1 MPELPDR
8 PDLDQLR
15 RQARELLRA
24 ADNGEPSAV
33 GRLRAVSD
41 RVTLSAAQLAVARE
55 YGYRSWAA
63 LKAEVERRP
72 AGQPFFVTLVSEDSG
87 AGRAAAG
94 ASVRDARTGAVT
106 DRIKPPAGQSF
117 MRVTSNGQGAF
128 FLTAS
133 VNWTPGASP
142 LVYRLRVDDGGRAG
156 QPTPVVGDLLPP
168 GARDIAASPGGT
180 VLAYTVPHM
189 IAAAR
194 PARSAEPTSTLT
206 SARSRQRDRGVLRQV
221 PRAAGHVGLEPAA
234 PPSPAE
240 AGLVDLATGE
250 RRIPSL
256 PAGSISRLSLA
267 NDGQTLAFQWQPR
280 SAGEAGVYVAPAA
293 ASDWVGQGKVLTD
306 PGGLPYDAESPV
318 ISADGRAVYIT
329 VAQPE
334 PTGGPHWTRLLEVPA
349 GGGQPRILFELRYQ
363 AHGGNL
369 VYMWGPVCRDRAG
382 DRLLAFARWYVYRIE
397 ISSAAVTRLPFPEG
411 QPCDAAW

>member
-24 ADNGEPSAV
+24 ADHGEPSAV
-33 GRLRAVSD
+33 ARLRAVSD

-55 YGYRSWAA
+55 HGHRSWPA

-106 DRIKPPAGQSF
+106 DRIKPPAGEHFTQ
-117 MRVTSNGQGAF
+117 VTSNGQGAF
-128 FLTAS
+128 FLTTW
-133 VNWTPGASP
+133 VNWAPDASP
-142 LVYRLRVDDGGRAG
+142 LVYRLQVDAAGRAG
-156 QPTPVVGDLLPP
+156 QLTPVPGDLLPP
-168 GARDIAASPGGT
+168 AARGIAASPGGT
-180 VLAYTVPHM
+180 VLAYTVPGM
-189 IAAAR
+189 MPRTR
-194 PARSAEPTSTLT
+194 PST
-206 SARSRQRDRGVLRQV
+206 
-221 PRAAGHVGLEPAA
+221 
-234 PPSPAE
+234 AE

-256 PAGSISRLSLA
+256 PAGSISDLSLA
-267 NDGQTLAFQWQPR
+267 NDGQTLAFQWNPR
-280 SAGEAGVYVAPAA
+280 AGGGQDVYVAPAA
-293 ASDWVGQGKVLTD
+293 ASDWVAQGRMLTD
-306 PGGLPYDAESPV
+306 PDGQPYDAQSPV

-349 GGGQPRILFELRYQ
+349 GGGQPRVLFELRYQ
-363 AHGGNL
+363 PHARNL

-382 DRLLAFARWYVYRIE
+382 DQLLAFATGYVYRIE
-397 ISSAAVTRLPFPEG
+397 ISSGAITQLPFPEG
-411 QPCDAAW
+411 QPHHAAW

>member
-24 ADNGEPSAV
+24 ADIGEPGAV
-33 GRLRAVSD
+33 ARLRAVSD
-41 RVTLSAAQLAVARE
+41 RVMLSAAQLAVARE

-106 DRIKPPAGQSF
+106 DRIKPPAGEF
-117 MRVTSNGQGAF
+117 MRVTSSGQGVF

-133 VNWTPGASP
+133 GARGASP
-142 LVYRLRVDDGGRAG
+142 LVYRLQVDAGGRAG
-156 QPTPVVGDLLPP
+156 QLAPVPGDLLPP
-168 GARDIAASPGGT
+168 ARRDIAASPGGT
-180 VLAYTVPHM
+180 VLAYTVPDMTAH
-189 IAAAR
+189 
-194 PARSAEPTSTLT
+194 
-206 SARSRQRDRGVLRQV
+206 
-221 PRAAGHVGLEPAA
+221 
-234 PPSPAE
+234 PPSTAE

-250 RRIPSL
+250 RRIASL
-256 PAGSISRLSLA
+256 PAGSISDLSLA
-267 NDGQTLAFQWQPR
+267 NDGQTLAFHWHPR
-280 SAGEAGVYVAPAA
+280 SAGEVDVYVAPAA
-293 ASDWVGQGKVLTD
+293 ASDWVTQGRVLTD
-306 PGGLPYDAESPV
+306 PGGMPYDAESPV

-334 PTGGPHWTRLLEVPA
+334 PTGGPRWTRLLEVPS

-363 AHGGNL
+363 PHGGNL
-369 VYMWGPVCRDRAG
+369 VYMWGPVCRNRAG
-382 DRLLAFARWYVYRIE
+382 DQLLAFATGYVYRIE
-397 ISSAAVTRLPFPEG
+397 ISSGAITQLPFPEG
-411 QPCDAAW
+411 QPYDAAW

>member
-24 ADNGEPSAV
+24 ADSGGPSAV
-33 GRLRAVSD
+33 ARLRAVSD

-63 LKAEVERRP
+63 LKAEIGRRP
-72 AGQPFFVTLVSEDSG
+72 AGRPFFVTLVSEDSG

-106 DRIKPPAGQSF
+106 DRIKPPAGESF
-117 MRVTSNGQGAF
+117 MRVTSNGQGEF

-133 VNWTPGASP
+133 GARDASP
-142 LVYRLRVDDGGRAG
+142 LVYRLQVGAGGRAG
-156 QPTPVVGDLLPP
+156 QLAPVPGDLLPP

-180 VLAYTVPHM
+180 VLAYTVPDM
-189 IAAAR
+189 
-194 PARSAEPTSTLT
+194 T
-206 SARSRQRDRGVLRQV
+206 
-221 PRAAGHVGLEPAA
+221 A
-234 PPSPAE
+234 PPSTAE

-250 RRIPSL
+250 RRIAPL
-256 PAGSISRLSLA
+256 PAGFISDLSVA
-267 NDGQTLAFQWQPR
+267 SDGQTLAFRWQPR
-280 SAGEAGVYVAPAA
+280 SAGEADVYVAPAA
-293 ASDWVGQGKVLTD
+293 ASDWVAQGRVLTD
-306 PGGLPYDAESPV
+306 PGGLPYDAECPV

-334 PTGGPHWTRLLEVPA
+334 PTGGPHWNRLLEAPA

-363 AHGGNL
+363 PDRYNL
-369 VYMWGPVCRDRAG
+369 VYMWGPVCRNRAG
-382 DRLLAFARWYVYRIE
+382 DQLLAFATGYVYRIE
-397 ISSAAVTRLPFPEG
+397 ISSGAITRLPFPEG
-411 QPCDAAW
+411 QPYDAAW

>member
-24 ADNGEPSAV
+24 ADKGEPSAV

-41 RVTLSAAQLAVARE
+41 RVMLSAAQLAVARE

-63 LKAEVERRP
+63 LKAEVERRR

-94 ASVRDARTGAVT
+94 ASVRDACTGAVT

-117 MRVTSNGQGAF
+117 IQVTSTGQGAF
-128 FLTAS
+128 LLTAS
-133 VNWTPGASP
+133 VNWTVGASP
-142 LVYRLRVDDGGRAG
+142 LVYRLQVDDGGRAELA
-156 QPTPVVGDLLPP
+156 PVSGDLLPP
-168 GARDIAASPGGT
+168 GARDIAASPAGT
-180 VLAYTVPHM
+180 VLAYTV
-189 IAAAR
+189 R
-194 PARSAEPTSTLT
+194 QS
-206 SARSRQRDRGVLRQV
+206 RSRQRDRGVLRQV
-221 PRAAGHVGLEPAA
+221 PRVAGHVGLEPAA
-234 PPSPAE
+234 PPSTAE

-250 RRIPSL
+250 RRIASL

-267 NDGQTLAFQWQPR
+267 NDGQTLAFQWHPR
-280 SAGEAGVYVAPAA
+280 SAGEADVYVAPAA
-293 ASDWVGQGKVLTD
+293 ASDWVGQGKALTD

-334 PTGGPHWTRLLEVPA
+334 PTGGPHWTRLLEAPA
-349 GGGQPRILFELRYQ
+349 GGGQPRIVFELRYQ
-363 AHGGNL
+363 PHGGNL

-382 DRLLAFARWYVYRIE
+382 DQLLAFARGYVYRIE
-397 ISSAAVTRLPFPEG
+397 ISSGAITQLPFPEG